1 MVILAKQYFYLF
13 DTCPKPKNTIPLLY
27 SRKVL
32 EYQAGFFFSA
42 GRGRV
47 GGCFFK
53 EDTQVQEEGKYVK
66 LILRINVRACLN
78 RVYTQCTL

>member
-1 MVILAKQYFYLF
+1 MPGWIFL
-13 DTCPKPKNTIPLLY
+13 
-27 SRKVL
+27 
-32 EYQAGFFFSA
+32 FSA
-42 GRGRV
+42 GGGRV

>member
-1 MVILAKQYFYLF
+1 MPGWI
-13 DTCPKPKNTIPLLY
+13 
-27 SRKVL
+27 
-32 EYQAGFFFSA
+32 FFFRLA
-42 GRGRV
+42 GAGW

-78 RVYTQCTL
+78 RVYAQCTL